1 MTVEQTLDSMGL
13 SLPEAAAPLAS
24 YVPAVRTGNLVYVSG
39 QLPVVNGAIRYA
51 GSVGD
56 EVSEDDGYDA
66 ARIACLNCL
75 AAVKSVIGDLDK
87 VSRIVKITGYVN
99 SALGYTNQPVVVNGA
114 SDLLGKLFGDAGK
127 HARAAV
133 GVYELPL
140 DATVEIDMIVEVAD

>member
-1 MTVEQTLDSMGL
+1 MTVEQTLADMGL
-13 SLPEAAAPLAS
+13 SLPNVATPLAS
-24 YVPAVRTGNLVYVSG
+24 YVPALRSGNLVYVSG
-39 QLPVVNGAIRYA
+39 QVPVVDGAIRYA

-56 EVSEDDGYDA
+56 EVSEDDAYDG

-87 VSRIVKITGYVN
+87 VSRVVKVTGYVN

-114 SDLLGKLFGDAGK
+114 SDLLGTLFGDAGK
-127 HARAAV
+127 HTRVAV

-140 DATVEIDMIVEVAD
+140 DATVEIEMIVEIAD